1 MSSPD
6 GGALVLVGP
15 MGSGKT
21 SVGKRVAR
29 ALGWSFTDTDAL
41 VVRENGPLPQ
51 LFATHGE
58 AHFRALERDAVS
70 RALAGGGVVSLGGGA
85 VLDARTRSD
94 LAAHRVALL
103 TVDPHVVASRLGGAG
118 RPLLD
123 GEDPLVRWERILAE
137 RRPLYEEV
145 ADATFDTSSGPLSRV
160 VEAIVTW
167 AQAPLP
173 PSSPAQSGN
182 QETL

>member
-1 MSSPD
+1 MSSPERS
-6 GGALVLVGP
+6 ALVLVGP

-29 ALGWSFTDTDAL
+29 ALGWSFTDTDAM
-41 VVRENGPLPQ
+41 VVRENGPLPE
-51 LFATHGE
+51 LFATRGE

-70 RALAGGGVVSLGGGA
+70 RALQEGGVVSLGGGA
-85 VLDARTRSD
+85 VLDPHTRSA
-94 LAAHRVALL
+94 LAAHRVVLL
-103 TVDPHVVASRLGGAG
+103 TVAPHVVVSRIGGTG
-118 RPLLD
+118 RPLLNA
-123 GEDPLVRWERILAE
+123 EDPLARWERILEE

-160 VEAIVTW
+160 VQAIVAW

-173 PSSPAQSGN
+173 PSSPAQAGI